1 MLYIIYGRKILH
13 SYELYDSFNLAKM
26 KHKSLPTPG
35 KFVRKFPDNVRFDT
49 IIHATKDDTE

>member
-13 SYELYDSFNLAKM
+13 SYELYDSFDLAKI

-35 KFVRKFPDNVRFDT
+35 KFVRRNRIAIRPSIPSFPLNT
-49 IIHATKDDTE
+49 